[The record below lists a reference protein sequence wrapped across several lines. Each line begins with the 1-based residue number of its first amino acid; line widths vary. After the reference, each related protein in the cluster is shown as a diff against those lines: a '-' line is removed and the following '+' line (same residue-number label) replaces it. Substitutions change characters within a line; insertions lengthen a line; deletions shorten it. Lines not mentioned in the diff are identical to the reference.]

1 MSDLRAK
8 KHSAKEHLMGLRSEY
23 IRLYPGRNVPVS
35 SSDNAAYDKILDRLA
50 CDDLE
55 IYREQAGKQA
65 KAAVEHFK
73 DDFMYKVRSA
83 IKDAMLRKDELNRI
97 ISAWT
102 LVKTSISSSS
112 ASVKGQTEDFMTCS
126 WMNP

>member
-1 MSDLRAK
+1 MKGTYGPHYGFKLRLSLI
-8 KHSAKEHLMGLRSEY
+8 H
-23 IRLYPGRNVPVS
+23 IC
-35 SSDNAAYDKILDRLA
+35 SDNAAYDKILDRLA

-97 ISAWT
+97 ISR
-102 LVKTSISSSS
+102 LDFGKDKYQFVISKC
-112 ASVKGQTEDFMTCS
+112 KGADGRF
-126 WMNP
+126 